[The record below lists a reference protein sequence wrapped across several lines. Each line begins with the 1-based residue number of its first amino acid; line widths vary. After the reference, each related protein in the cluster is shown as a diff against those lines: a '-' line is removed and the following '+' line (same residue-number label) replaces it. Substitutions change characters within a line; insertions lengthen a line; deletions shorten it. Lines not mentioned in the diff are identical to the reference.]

1 VPHFDALLDAE
12 LASLKSEK
20 YSAVQLYEVAVLF
33 ANRLGYVQDH
43 ALAHELYGEFLA
55 GLGSTQNVRDARLHL
70 MEAMKLYESWGARA
84 KVDLM
89 RKKHYQLLQPSREF
103 SLAVPARR

>member
-12 LASLKSEK
+12 LASLNSEK

-55 GLGSTQNVRDARLHL
+55 RLEGTQDVRDARLHL
-70 MEAMKLYESWGARA
+70 LEAIKLYESWGARA
-84 KVDLM
+84 KADLM
-89 RKKHYQLLQPSREF
+89 RKKHYQLMQPSREF
-103 SLAVPARR
+103 SLVSTRR